1 MKIVCHSVSMKSSRI
16 IAILL
21 SLISAS
27 CSYFPSQAISA
38 ANPIPNQILVKY
50 KEGYTPAQIKKMAKE
65 RQSRQIHIHGKLL
78 NFLEDVQNNIK
89 GNLNPEIAL
98 LSLTEIESTLDI
110 DTSTQVTYTTPTLE
124 LLHFR
129 SNTTAVIASDQ
140 LKQLPF
146 VEYAHPNYQVELA
159 SLTPNDPLFA
169 QQWNLQKINTQK
181 GWDLASEEHEVKIA
195 IIDTGINQN
204 HQDIN
209 QTRLVLR
216 KNFINGSNNPTDA
229 TNGHG
234 SHITGIIGATTN
246 NSLGISGIDN
256 YSKLYIYKIADNS
269 ATLNNLIAAL
279 NLALEDKVN
288 VINLSLGFYLKCS
301 QVAALQEVFNRLYQA
316 NISIITAAG
325 NGSTNVSGYSPASC
339 NHIISVGSTN
349 QNDQRSSFS
358 NFGSLV
364 TLSAP
369 GGQSSN
375 PSDSSGTILGI
386 SGTSNTQY
394 SSLIGTSQAAPHVSA
409 AAALLLSKNPN
420 LTPDQI
426 KNILVSSGDAI
437 QTDQPIGPRLNLY
450 KALQQVSPSNPPA
463 TNTQTPL
470 LTDLDGDHDTDYKDL
485 RLLINNYSKSG
496 TGDLNNSGKVDS
508 FDFSKLL
515 QTI

>member
-1 MKIVCHSVSMKSSRI
+1 MMKVVCHSVSMKSSRI

-21 SLISAS
+21 SLFSAC
-27 CSYFPSQAISA
+27 CSYGPSQAISA

-50 KEGYTPAQIKKMAKE
+50 KDGYTPLQIKKMAKD
-65 RQSRQIHIHGKLL
+65 RQSRQTHIHGKLL
-78 NFLEDVQNNIK
+78 NFLEDAQNNIK
-89 GNLNPEIAL
+89 GNPNPEIAL
-98 LSLTEIESTLDI
+98 QSLTEIESNLNI
-110 DTSTQVTYTTPTLE
+110 DTSTQVTDTTPTLE
-124 LLHFR
+124 LIHFR
-129 SNTTAVIASDQ
+129 SNTSTITASED

-159 SLTPNDPLFA
+159 TLSPNDPLFA
-169 QQWNLQKINTQK
+169 QQWNLQKIDTQK
-181 GWDLASEEHEVKIA
+181 GWELATGEHTIKIA

-216 KNFINGSNNPTDA
+216 KNFINGSNNPADA
-229 TNGHG
+229 ANGHG
-234 SHITGIIGATTN
+234 SHIAGIIGATTN
-246 NSLGISGIDN
+246 NNLGISGIDN

-269 ATLNNLIAAL
+269 ATLDNLIAAL

-301 QVAALQEVFNRLYQA
+301 QVAALQEVVDRLYQA
-316 NISIITAAG
+316 NITIITAAG
-325 NGSTNVSGYSPASC
+325 NGSTNISGYSPASC
-339 NHIISVGSTN
+339 NHVISVGSTN

-375 PSDSSGTILGI
+375 PILGI
-386 SGTSNTQY
+386 SGTNNIQY
-394 SSLIGTSQAAPHVSA
+394 TSLIGTSQAAPHVSA
-409 AAALLLSKNPN
+409 TAVLLLSKNPS

-450 KALQQVSPSNPPA
+450 KALQQISA
-463 TNTQTPL
+463 TNTPTKPAATTTPIPI
-470 LTDLDGDHDTDYKDL
+470 LTDLDGDKDTDYKDL
-485 RLLINNYSKSG
+485 RLLINNYSRPGSG
-496 TGDLNNSGKVDS
+496 DFNKNGQVDS
-508 FDFSKLL
+508 FDFSKIL
-515 QTI
+515 QVI